1 MKARSEMRDFVVDLL
16 APMDANVR
24 AMFGG
29 FGIFVDGVMFGLI
42 ANDAIYFK
50 TGDANREDY
59 IAAGMGLFLYE
70 GRRGKSMAMPYY
82 EVPSE
87 VLEDRD
93 AVLEWA
99 AKAADV
105 ARTANRDKAKSKRK

>member
-1 MKARSEMRDFVVDLL
+1 
-16 APMDANVR
+16 
-24 AMFGG
+24 
-29 FGIFVDGVMFGLI
+29 
-42 ANDAIYFK
+42 
-50 TGDANREDY
+50 
-59 IAAGMGLFLYE
+59 
-70 GRRGKSMAMPYY
+70 MPYY

-105 ARTANRDKAKSKRK
+105 ARTANRDKAKSKCK